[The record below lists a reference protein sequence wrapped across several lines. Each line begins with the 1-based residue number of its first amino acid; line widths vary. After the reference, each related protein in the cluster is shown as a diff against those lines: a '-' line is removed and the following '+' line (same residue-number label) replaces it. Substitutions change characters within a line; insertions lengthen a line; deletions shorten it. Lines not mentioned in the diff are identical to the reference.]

1 MASNPDLKVVT
12 GKVRLS
18 FAHVFEPYSPDPD
31 QEPKYSAM
39 LLIPKTD
46 KVTLGKLR
54 KAQQAALEQGKSS
67 KFGGSIPKVWKNTLR
82 DADEEMDTDER
93 PEMAGMMFMTVS
105 AKTRPGIVDQNV
117 NPILDST
124 EVYSGCYVRVSLG
137 AFPYNTQG
145 SKGVSFGLN
154 NIQKIS
160 DGESLGG
167 RAKAED
173 DFDALDDDEDN
184 VI

>member
-67 KFGGSIPKVWKNTLR
+67 KFGGSIPKVWKN
-82 DADEEMDTDER
+82 R
-93 PEMAGMMFMTVS
+93 PTPASAPGALPGCPVRSAG
-105 AKTRPGIVDQNV
+105 R
-117 NPILDST
+117 
-124 EVYSGCYVRVSLG
+124 
-137 AFPYNTQG
+137 
-145 SKGVSFGLN
+145 
-154 NIQKIS
+154 
-160 DGESLGG
+160 
-167 RAKAED
+167 
-173 DFDALDDDEDN
+173 
-184 VI
+184 